1 MNFLDLFALK
11 LREKRIQQK
20 ITQRGLA
27 EKLNMCTRT
36 IIQRLDGRQLLE
48 AKPIKIVLCGLVDRD
63 LAFMLCK
70 KFLGVPGLAIGN
82 VGIAGLG
89 ITHDTMRK
97 ACRYP

>member
-36 IIQRLDGRQLLE
+36 IIEIENCKAIRSL
-48 AKPIKIVLCGLVDRD
+48 KPWLSFPR
-63 LAFMLCK
+63 
-70 KFLGVPGLAIGN
+70 
-82 VGIAGLG
+82 
-89 ITHDTMRK
+89 R
-97 ACRYP
+97 